1 MAQCTHSYAVTALGA
16 RKLLYYTSM
25 NLDKRLDMAL
35 VDLVRQNLVNAFTV
49 VPPVMVQWR
58 TTERAGKDTDVGYDV
73 WPVHNW
79 GFTHSTRY
87 FLRKK
92 DNEDK
97 VYDPNPPKPDSLQQ
111 NQVPQEHVPEDDVSQ
126 EHEE

>member
-1 MAQCTHSYAVTALGA
+1 M
-16 RKLLYYTSM
+16 
-25 NLDKRLDMAL
+25 
-35 VDLVRQNLVNAFTV
+35 DLVRQGLVNAFTV

-79 GFTHSTRY
+79 GFAHSTRY

-92 DNEDK
+92 DNEDE
-97 VYDPNPPKPDSLQQ
+97 VYDPNPARPDSLPQDEQQ
-111 NQVPQEHVPEDDVSQ
+111 DEIPE
-126 EHEE
+126 ENEG